1 MPTIADSHVTSGG
14 GFGSFSCS
22 LSGLQPG
29 TTYYYRAYAVNSEG
43 TGYGDVMQ
51 FTTLPV
57 YSVPTVVTNAPTEV
71 TYYYVTCGGTVTN
84 DGAMT
89 VTSRGVCYSTTN
101 TMPTIEDSYVYSGSG
116 LGTFTSSIYSL
127 QPNTTYYYRA
137 YATNEM
143 GTGYGEVMTF
153 HTVSLPTVTTTM
165 ASSITTSSAIS
176 GGNVT
181 SQGSSA
187 VTARGVCY
195 GLNSYPT
202 VDEDICVSSGS
213 GTGAFTSTLTGLQPN
228 TLYYYRAYATN
239 SYGTAYGQY
248 YTFITTSTGALPTV
262 TTTVASNIT
271 SSSAVSGGNVT
282 SQGNSAVTSRGVC
295 YSTTNSTP
303 TISNS
308 TVTSGSGTGSFTT
321 TLSGLSP
328 GTTYYYRAYATN
340 SAGTGYGQV
349 YTLTTSGGT
358 PSDPN
363 ALPGQFSVSSTRKV
377 YFSKGNLQ
385 YKASTATWRFATNQ
399 YDMIGSDNSNISS
412 TYSGWIDLFGWGT
425 SGYNGCMPYQTS
437 LSVVYGGNLSSIAN
451 TNYDWGVYNMSGY
464 RTLTDTEWEY
474 LMSDRNNAG
483 ALKAPATVNNVCGW
497 ILLPD
502 SWSSSPYAFVS
513 FEDGARYYTDNVYT
527 ATQWSAMQSAG
538 AVFLPAVG
546 WRYSSGSS
554 SMTTYV
560 NSHGYY
566 WTTTSRKGLHFARN
580 FIGCETVENYSGCAV
595 RLVRNAQ

>member
-1 MPTIADSHVTSGG
+1 
-14 GFGSFSCS
+14 
-22 LSGLQPG
+22 
-29 TTYYYRAYAVNSEG
+29 
-43 TGYGDVMQ
+43 
-51 FTTLPV
+51 
-57 YSVPTVVTNAPTEV
+57 
-71 TYYYVTCGGTVTN
+71 
-84 DGAMT
+84 
-89 VTSRGVCYSTTN
+89 
-101 TMPTIEDSYVYSGSG
+101 
-116 LGTFTSSIYSL
+116 
-127 QPNTTYYYRA
+127 
-137 YATNEM
+137 
-143 GTGYGEVMTF
+143 
-153 HTVSLPTVTTTM
+153 
-165 ASSITTSSAIS
+165 
-176 GGNVT
+176 
-181 SQGSSA
+181 
-187 VTARGVCY
+187 
-195 GLNSYPT
+195 
-202 VDEDICVSSGS
+202 
-213 GTGAFTSTLTGLQPN
+213 
-228 TLYYYRAYATN
+228 
-239 SYGTAYGQY
+239 
-248 YTFITTSTGALPTV
+248 
-262 TTTVASNIT
+262 
-271 SSSAVSGGNVT
+271 
-282 SQGNSAVTSRGVC
+282 
-295 YSTTNSTP
+295 
-303 TISNS
+303 
-308 TVTSGSGTGSFTT
+308 
-321 TLSGLSP
+321 
-328 GTTYYYRAYATN
+328 
-340 SAGTGYGQV
+340 
-349 YTLTTSGGT
+349 
-358 PSDPN
+358 
-363 ALPGQFSVSSTRKV
+363 
-377 YFSKGNLQ
+377 
-385 YKASTATWRFATNQ
+385 
-399 YDMIGSDNSNISS
+399 MIGSDNSNISS